1 MRSNTSDTVASRAR
15 ASVLDAPRTDDESHL
30 AESGREYHDSKDIGG
45 HSMAADTI
53 DLDLP
58 TLAAT
63 LSQRLH
69 AAGLPVTP
77 DRAVRFAQALSL
89 VGPVSGHQ
97 LYWTARAVFVS
108 AHAEQPTFDRVF
120 ASVFGCAS
128 TGGSPHDYRECQECS
143 GRCHRPH
150 GA

>member
-1 MRSNTSDTVASRAR
+1 MRSNTSNTVASRAQ
-15 ASVLDAPRTDDESHL
+15 ASVVDALRMDDESHL
-30 AESGREYHDSKDIGG
+30 AKSGREYHDSKDISGR
-45 HSMAADTI
+45 SMASDTI
-53 DLDLP
+53 ELDLP
-58 TLAAT
+58 TLAVA

-77 DRAVRFAQALSL
+77 DRAVRFAEALSL
-89 VGPVSGHQ
+89 VGPVSGRQ

-108 AHAEQPTFDRVF
+108 ARAEQPTFDRVF

-128 TGGSPHDYRECQECS
+128 TGGSPHDYRECQECR